1 MMRRATAGGADPVNN
16 PLRTSFARWRNLA
29 LVSCLAAASFAPLDA
44 ADARTRYR
52 SYDRPKKKV
61 EAPAPAPLNRPLF
74 FVVNIGKQRVT
85 AYSNDGIYAQAPIS
99 SGSRGHATPTG
110 IFNIIQKNRHH
121 RSNIYSGAPMPF
133 MQRLT
138 WSGVAMHQGAL
149 PGYPASHGCIRLPY
163 DFASRMFN
171 ATEGTER
178 VIVAKGDVVPMPF
191 SHAKLPEPAMLQAPG
206 SEQIASISGRMLAN
220 AVNIAEGAS
229 ATDAQK
235 IDVKAEV
242 PDSANAGSK
251 LLNPREYALTMT
263 KIAAKT
269 ADEAERAAS
278 PARRAVEARVQEQRV
293 AATDL
298 RKAQIALSVASNR
311 LDAADKRLSRVGDNE
326 TKRTEAE
333 AARAEA
339 ETKVKEAQTQI
350 EAAERA
356 KADKD
361 EAAAVA
367 LKAFRQLDVTRS
379 QAANSTLFW
388 KRRLAPVSIFISR
401 KTQRLYVRQNYI
413 KVFDVPVIIR
423 DPGKPLGTHL
433 YMAMQP
439 VKGGSVEGAPKLR
452 WLSMTLTEPSQDL
465 AEPRTRRR
473 KGEEEKPRPVPNVS
487 ASSALDRIEIP
498 EEVED
503 KISEM
508 LWSGGSIIVS
518 DSGISNET
526 GEYTDF
532 VILTR

>member
-1 MMRRATAGGADPVNN
+1 MND
-16 PLRTSFARWRNLA
+16 PLRTSFARWRDLA
-29 LVSCLAAASFAPLDA
+29 LFSCLSVALLAPLDSA
-44 ADARTRYR
+44 EARKRYR
-52 SYDRPKKKV
+52 SYDGQRKKV
-61 EAPAPAPLNRPLF
+61 EVPAPAPLNRPLF
-74 FVVNIGKQRVT
+74 FVVNIGKQRIT

-163 DFASRMFN
+163 AFASRMFN

-178 VIVAKGDVVPMPF
+178 VIVAKDDVVPMPF
-191 SHAKLPEPAMLQAPG
+191 SHAKLPEPAMMQAPG
-206 SEQIASISGRMLAN
+206 SEQVASISGRMLAN
-220 AVNIAEGAS
+220 AVNVAERS
-229 ATDAQK
+229 SEDAQR
-235 IDVKAEV
+235 IDVKAEA
-242 PDSANAGSK
+242 PDNADATGK
-251 LLNPREYALTMT
+251 LLNPREYALAMR

-269 ADEAERAAS
+269 ADDAERAAS

-298 RKAQIALSVASNR
+298 RKAMVALSVANRR
-311 LDAADKRLSRVGDNE
+311 LDAAERRLSRVPE
-326 TKRTEAE
+326 AKRPQAEAAKAEAE
-333 AARAEA
+333 A
-339 ETKVKEAQTQI
+339 KVSAAQTQV

-356 KADKD
+356 RAEKD
-361 EAAAVA
+361 EAAAEA
-367 LKAFRQLDVTRS
+367 MKAFRQLDDTRS
-379 QAANSTLFW
+379 QAANGTLFW
-388 KRRLAPVSIFISR
+388 KRRLAPVSVFISR
-401 KTQRLYVRQNYI
+401 KTQRLHVRQNYI
-413 KVFDVPVIIR
+413 KVFDVPITIR

-439 VKGGSVEGAPKLR
+439 ASGSADNDPKLR
-452 WLSMTLTEPSQDL
+452 WLSMTLSESSEDPADR
-465 AEPRTRRR
+465 RTRRR
-473 KGEEEKPRPVPNVS
+473 KGKAEQPRPAPNVS
-487 ASSALDRIEIP
+487 ASAALDRIEIP

-508 LWSGGSIIVS
+508 LWAGGSIIVS

>member
-1 MMRRATAGGADPVNN
+1 MMRRAAAGGAGPVNN
-16 PLRTSFARWRNLA
+16 SLRKTFGGYLA
-29 LVSCLAAASFAPLDA
+29 LCLCSAAALAPLDA
-44 ADARTRYR
+44 ADARTRNR
-52 SYDRPKKKV
+52 SYDRPRQKV

-110 IFNIIQKNRHH
+110 IFNIIQKNKHH

-138 WSGVAMHQGAL
+138 WSGVAMHQGVL

-163 DFASRMFN
+163 DFASRMFS

-206 SEQIASISGRMLAN
+206 NDHVASISDRILAN
-220 AVNIAEGAS
+220 AVNVAERNG
-229 ATDAQK
+229 DEAQK
-235 IDVKAEV
+235 IDVKAETH
-242 PDSANAGSK
+242 DKADATDK
-251 LLNPREYALTMT
+251 LLNPREYALAMT
-263 KIAAKT
+263 KIAAKS
-269 ADEAERAAS
+269 AEDAERAAS
-278 PARRAVEARVQEQRV
+278 PARRAVEARVQEQRI

-298 RKAQIALSVASNR
+298 RNAQIALSVAKGR
-311 LDAADKRLSRVGDNE
+311 LDAADKRLSRLGDNE
-326 TKRTEAE
+326 PKRAEAE
-333 AARAEA
+333 AAKAEA
-339 ETKVKEAQTQI
+339 ETKVKEAQTQV

-361 EAAAVA
+361 GAAAEA
-367 LKAFRQLDVTRS
+367 LKAFRQLDVSRS
-379 QAANSTLFW
+379 QAANGTLFW
-388 KRRLAPVSIFISR
+388 KRRLAPVSVFISR
-401 KTQRLYVRQNYI
+401 KNQRLYVRQNYI
-413 KVFDVPVIIR
+413 KVFDVPITIR
-423 DPGKPLGTHL
+423 EPGKPLGTHL

-439 VKGGSVEGAPKLR
+439 AKGSADKAPKLR
-452 WLSMTLTEPSQDL
+452 WLSMTLTEPSEDL
-465 AEPRTRRR
+465 VESRSRRR
-473 KGEEEKPRPVPNVS
+473 KGEEEQQRSAPNVS
-487 ASSALDRIEIP
+487 ASAALDRIEIP
-498 EEVED
+498 EEVEE